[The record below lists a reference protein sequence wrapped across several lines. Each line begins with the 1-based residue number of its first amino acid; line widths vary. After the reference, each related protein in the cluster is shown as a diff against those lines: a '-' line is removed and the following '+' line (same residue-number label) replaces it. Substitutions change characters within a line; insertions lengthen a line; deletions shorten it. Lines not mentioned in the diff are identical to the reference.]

1 MRNVMNKL
9 NKNRKDIEL
18 VYIYN
23 KLVMCAVSF
32 SSFTFFHVFTFAV
45 RIHYGF
51 VYAHSRLKSDE
62 ENWSEQKKWIE
73 GPNKEQTSDNVK

>member
-1 MRNVMNKL
+1 MNKL

-32 SSFTFFHVFTFAV
+32 SSFTFFRVFTFAV
-45 RIHYGF
+45 RIHYGL
-51 VYAHSRLKSDE
+51 VYAHSKAS
-62 ENWSEQKKWIE
+62 KKIE
-73 GPNKEQTSDNVK
+73 ANKKMDRRPK